1 MYAKLQNN
9 ALQVAQKQVQ
19 WEGQT
24 VINPNKD
31 ILLALGYLP
40 VQYTDPPTVDD
51 GYYAVPRWTQTD
63 SAIVQEWDVLK
74 DARPMTESEVS
85 RLIIAQQINSLT
97 VDDNTA
103 LRMVG
108 FYPAWEADTDYA
120 AGFKVQYGGTL
131 YKCLQ
136 AHTSQPDWTPDAAP
150 SLWAK
155 VLIPDPDVIPEWE
168 QPDSTNGYSKGDK
181 VKYNGAVYESLI
193 DNNVWSPDAYPAG
206 WQVVE

>member
-1 MYAKLQNN
+1 MTLIEKARQLRAYIEKA
-9 ALQVAQKQVQ
+9 
-19 WEGQT
+19 
-24 VINPNKD
+24 
-31 ILLALGYLP
+31 
-40 VQYTDPPTVDD
+40 
-51 GYYAVPRWTQTD
+51 
-63 SAIVQEWDVLK
+63 SA
-74 DARPMTESEVS
+74 
-85 RLIIAQQINSLT
+85 SL
-97 VDDNTA
+97 D
-103 LRMVG
+103 
-108 FYPAWEADTDYA
+108 DTDALNAIELYPVWA
-120 AGFKVQYGGTL
+120 DDVSYVAGDRVRYDGVL

-136 AHTSQPDWTPDAAP
+136 SHTSQPDWSPDAAP

>member
-1 MYAKLQNN
+1 MTLIEKARQLRAYIEKASASLDDADALN
-9 ALQVAQKQVQ
+9 AIELYPVWADDVSYVAGDRVR
-19 WEGQT
+19 
-24 VINPNKD
+24 
-31 ILLALGYLP
+31 Y
-40 VQYTDPPTVDD
+40 D
-51 GYYAVPRWTQTD
+51 GV
-63 SAIVQEWDVLK
+63 
-74 DARPMTESEVS
+74 
-85 RLIIAQQINSLT
+85 
-97 VDDNTA
+97 
-103 LRMVG
+103 
-108 FYPAWEADTDYA
+108 
-120 AGFKVQYGGTL
+120 L